1 MNGTLLRR
9 RWLYVVVGTIMMLSL
24 GTLYAWSIFRAPL
37 GERYPDWTA
46 TDLSTNFTISMV
58 CYCVGGFLGGKLSR
72 RTSNRV
78 TALVG
83 AALIFLGFWGVS
95 LMPAGDG
102 ASAKWM
108 LYLCYGVCSGLG
120 TGLGYNA
127 VISGVAGWFPD
138 KNGLATGILLT
149 GFGFGTMLLGQLANV
164 LIPVVGI
171 PALFRGFAVAIALV
185 LAAGSAFVKLP
196 GREVELPPPPQT
208 AVVAGQRDFT
218 PGEMVRRPS
227 FWIFFTWNLCMCSA
241 GLLVINSAASIALY
255 YGAAAVLG
263 LLLSVFNGAS
273 RIPLGLCVDK
283 LGRQRTM
290 LLCNIFLLLCGVL
303 LTLGG
308 MVRNPVLVVIGMLI
322 MGVCYGNSVTIGTL
336 VVRQFYGSEH
346 YAVNLS
352 IVNCCAIPASF
363 IGPLISSALQE
374 ASGGDYT
381 TTFFMVIL
389 FGILDLVVGFFVR
402 RP

>member
-1 MNGTLLRR
+1 MNETSLRR
-9 RWLYVVVGTIMMLSL
+9 RWLYVIIGTVMMLSL

-37 GERYPDWTA
+37 SQLYPSWTA

-58 CYCVGGFLGGKLSR
+58 CYCAGGFLGGKLSR
-72 RTSNRV
+72 RTNNTV
-78 TALVG
+78 TTIVG
-83 AALIFLGFWGVS
+83 AMLILIGYWGVS
-95 LMPAGDG
+95 CMPVSRDDTAL
-102 ASAKWM
+102 WM
-108 LYLCYGVCSGLG
+108 LYLFYGVFSGLG
-120 TGLGYNA
+120 TGLSYNG
-127 VISGVAGWFPD
+127 VLTGVAGWFPD
-138 KNGLATGILLT
+138 KSGLATGILLT

-171 PALFRGFAVAIALV
+171 PGVFRGFAVVVTLV
-185 LAAGSAFVKLP
+185 LGLGSQFVRLP
-196 GREVELPPPPQT
+196 DKEVALPPPPAT
-208 AVVAGQRDFT
+208 ATVAGQRDFT

-241 GLLVINSAASIALY
+241 GLLVINSAANIAVY

-273 RIPLGLCVDK
+273 RIPLGVCVDK
-283 LGRQRTM
+283 IGRQKTM
-290 LLCNIFLLLCGVL
+290 LLCNIFLLVCGIL
-303 LTLGG
+303 LTAGG
-308 MVRNPVLVVIGMLI
+308 LTGNPVLVVAGMLI

-336 VVRQFYGSEH
+336 VIRQFYGSEH

-381 TTFFMVIL
+381 TTFLMVVA
-389 FGILDLVVGFFVR
+389 FGIFDLIVGFFVR
-402 RP
+402 KP